1 MYDFLRVLW
10 HSDRV
15 NAYKIK
21 FTMCLKEKF
30 LKNYVINLFL
40 TVLGL
45 RSYVGF
51 SLVVAS
57 GGYSSFTVCRLLIA
71 VVSLVVEHRL

>member
-30 LKNYVINLFL
+30 LKIMLLKQIFSFIKHLPRLNEKKKDAAD
-40 TVLGL
+40 L
-45 RSYVGF
+45 R
-51 SLVVAS
+51 
-57 GGYSSFTVCRLLIA
+57 
-71 VVSLVVEHRL
+71 